1 MDHPPRRIDGSIE
14 RRALMPRD
22 VILPPPEPG
31 VRYVRVPLRYVL
43 VVADDPLRDRVDR
56 FFHWPMIIL
65 ALFMLPLLA
74 WEFLAP
80 PLWGTWQWWASASGL
95 AIIWTAF
102 FVEFLVKIAIAESR
116 LEYVKRNW
124 LDVLILALPLLRP
137 LRISYLARTSRV
149 FTLRGVG
156 MKCLRYVATI
166 LVGLEATDRM
176 LERLGV
182 KVKKGRQ
189 DPRTM
194 TRHELMSE
202 VTKLRRLADRWNEW
216 YELHGDHVKRHGT
229 CVPFRQPRPCEDP
242 IAGSEITQ
250 APEATCEIR
259 SATDVPRLRLVPDAE
274 GVLPQTSDSTP
285 SSTNRDAVDAG

>member
-1 MDHPPRRIDGSIE
+1 MDHPPQQVDRSFE

-22 VILPPPEPG
+22 VTLPPPEPG
-31 VRYVRVPLRYVL
+31 VRYVRVPLRYVI
-43 VVADDPLRDRVDR
+43 VIADDPLRDRVDR

-65 ALFMLPLLA
+65 ALLMLPLLA
-74 WEFLAP
+74 WEFISTP
-80 PLWGTWQWWASASGL
+80 QWGTWQWWASAIAFAL
-95 AIIWTAF
+95 IWTAF
-102 FVEFLVKIAIAESR
+102 LVEFVIKIAIAESR

-156 MKCLRYVATI
+156 MKCLRYVVTI
-166 LVGLEATDRM
+166 IVGLEATDRM

-182 KVKKGRQ
+182 KVKKGRR
-189 DPRTM
+189 DPRAM

-202 VTKLRRLADRWNEW
+202 VTRLRRLTDRWNEW

-229 CVPFRQPRPCEDP
+229 CAPFREPRPCEDP
-242 IAGSEITQ
+242 SVGSEIAQ
-250 APEATCEIR
+250 AAEELRDNR
-259 SATDVPRLRLVPDAE
+259 SATDAPRLRLATNAE
-274 GVLPQTSDSTP
+274 GAPPPRTGDLTP
-285 SSTNRDAVDAG
+285 SMNRDAADAG